1 MSNSISLP
9 FLIMAAGSILFVYMS
24 VVIMELRSAYEES
37 FWKQA
42 LKIGGIIFTLITLLF
57 LGLDFVLTRFREK
70 AFLLAPGMPIL
81 GIILVYMRSIVLAWR
96 WRKRNPSHALI
107 RMKRRGGFLKAVGA
121 VILSVDGVPI
131 QKSKAAVVV
140 GKSVYILPG
149 EHRLEM
155 AGYTLRHQLSN
166 IPSFPSKGKQQERTV
181 RFTGGR
187 RYILRYEPA
196 GRKLEISDNGPI

>member
-9 FLIMAAGSILFVYMS
+9 FLIMAAGTILFVYMS

-121 VILSVDGVPI
+121 VILSVTACRF
-131 QKSKAAVVV
+131 KNRAAVVV

-149 EHRLEM
+149 SGLEM

-166 IPSFPSKGKQQERTV
+166 IPSFPSKERAGGTV

>member
-9 FLIMAAGSILFVYMS
+9 FLIIATGTILFVYMS

-81 GIILVYMRSIVLAWR
+81 SIVLAWR

>member
-1 MSNSISLP
+1 MCWPGFGKS
-9 FLIMAAGSILFVYMS
+9 
-24 VVIMELRSAYEES
+24 
-37 FWKQA
+37 
-42 LKIGGIIFTLITLLF
+42 IFTGARHAYI
-57 LGLDFVLTRFREK
+57 GYHPCVHEKYCAGMAVAEKESVSCPYPDEKTRRFPE
-70 AFLLAPGMPIL
+70 
-81 GIILVYMRSIVLAWR
+81 S
-96 WRKRNPSHALI
+96 
-107 RMKRRGGFLKAVGA
+107 RRRRDPFCRRRAD
-121 VILSVDGVPI
+121 S
-131 QKSKAAVVV
+131 KSKAAVVV

>member
-1 MSNSISLP
+1 MSDSISLP
-9 FLIMAAGSILFVYMS
+9 FLIIATGTILFVYMS

-70 AFLLAPGMPIL
+70 AFLLAPRMPIL

-121 VILSVDGVPI
+121 VILSVDGRAD
-131 QKSKAAVVV
+131 SKIES
-140 GKSVYILPG
+140 GCC
-149 EHRLEM
+149 
-155 AGYTLRHQLSN
+155 
-166 IPSFPSKGKQQERTV
+166 
-181 RFTGGR
+181 
-187 RYILRYEPA
+187 
-196 GRKLEISDNGPI
+196 GRKERIYSSRGAQAGNGGIYLAAPAVEYTVFSK

>member
-9 FLIMAAGSILFVYMS
+9 FLIMAAGTILFVYMS

-81 GIILVYMRSIVLAWR
+81 GIILVYTYIGDHPCVHEKYCAGMAVAEKESVSCPYPDEKTRRFPESR
-96 WRKRNPSHALI
+96 RRRNPFC
-107 RMKRRGGFLKAVGA
+107 RRRA
-121 VILSVDGVPI
+121 D
-131 QKSKAAVVV
+131 SKIES
-140 GKSVYILPG
+140 GCC
-149 EHRLEM
+149 
-155 AGYTLRHQLSN
+155 
-166 IPSFPSKGKQQERTV
+166 
-181 RFTGGR
+181 
-187 RYILRYEPA
+187 
-196 GRKLEISDNGPI
+196 GRKERIYSSRGAQAGNGGIYLAAPAVEYTVFSK

>member
-9 FLIMAAGSILFVYMS
+9 FLIIATGTILFVYMS

-121 VILSVDGVPI
+121 AD
-131 QKSKAAVVV
+131 SKIES
-140 GKSVYILPG
+140 GCC
-149 EHRLEM
+149 
-155 AGYTLRHQLSN
+155 
-166 IPSFPSKGKQQERTV
+166 
-181 RFTGGR
+181 
-187 RYILRYEPA
+187 
-196 GRKLEISDNGPI
+196 GRKERIYSSRGAQAGNGGIYLAAPAVEYTVFSK

>member
-9 FLIMAAGSILFVYMS
+9 FLIIATGTILFVYMS

-149 EHRLEM
+149 EHRQSRRPETR
-155 AGYTLRHQLSN
+155 ARWCSTSRS
-166 IPSFPSKGKQQERTV
+166 PP
-181 RFTGGR
+181 TGG
-187 RYILRYEPA
+187 
-196 GRKLEISDNGPI
+196 

>member
-9 FLIMAAGSILFVYMS
+9 FLIMAAGTILFVYMS

-70 AFLLAPGMPIL
+70 AFLLAPGMPIS

-107 RMKRRGGFLKAVGA
+107 RMKRRESRRRRDPFRRRRA
-121 VILSVDGVPI
+121 D
-131 QKSKAAVVV
+131 SKIES
-140 GKSVYILPG
+140 GCC
-149 EHRLEM
+149 
-155 AGYTLRHQLSN
+155 
-166 IPSFPSKGKQQERTV
+166 
-181 RFTGGR
+181 
-187 RYILRYEPA
+187 
-196 GRKLEISDNGPI
+196 GRKERIYSSRGAQAGNGGIYLAAPAVEYTVFSK

>member
-9 FLIMAAGSILFVYMS
+9 FLIMAAGTILFVYMS

-166 IPSFPSKGKQQERTV
+166 IPSFQV
-181 RFTGGR
+181 RESSRNR
-187 RYILRYEPA
+187 RSDLPA
-196 GRKLEISDNGPI
+196 AGAIYSAMNRRAESLK

>member
-9 FLIMAAGSILFVYMS
+9 FLIMAAGTILFVYMS

-42 LKIGGIIFTLITLLF
+42 LKVGGIIFTLITLLF

-96 WRKRNPSHALI
+96 WRK
-107 RMKRRGGFLKAVGA
+107 KRGW
-121 VILSVDGVPI
+121 I
-131 QKSKAAVVV
+131 
-140 GKSVYILPG
+140 
-149 EHRLEM
+149 
-155 AGYTLRHQLSN
+155 
-166 IPSFPSKGKQQERTV
+166 
-181 RFTGGR
+181 RFT
-187 RYILRYEPA
+187 
-196 GRKLEISDNGPI
+196 

>member
-9 FLIMAAGSILFVYMS
+9 FLIMAAGTILFVYMS

-107 RMKRRGGFLKAVGA
+107 RTACRFKNRKRLLWSERAYIFFPGSTGWKWRDIPCGTSCRIYRLFQVRESSRNRRSDLPAAGAIYSAMNRRAESLK
-121 VILSVDGVPI
+121 
-131 QKSKAAVVV
+131 
-140 GKSVYILPG
+140 
-149 EHRLEM
+149 
-155 AGYTLRHQLSN
+155 
-166 IPSFPSKGKQQERTV
+166 
-181 RFTGGR
+181 
-187 RYILRYEPA
+187 
-196 GRKLEISDNGPI
+196 

>member
-9 FLIMAAGSILFVYMS
+9 FLIIVTGTILFVYMS

-96 WRKRNPSHALI
+96 AEKESVSCPYPDEKTRRFPESRRRRNPFC
-107 RMKRRGGFLKAVGA
+107 RRRA
-121 VILSVDGVPI
+121 D
-131 QKSKAAVVV
+131 SKIES
-140 GKSVYILPG
+140 GCC
-149 EHRLEM
+149 
-155 AGYTLRHQLSN
+155 
-166 IPSFPSKGKQQERTV
+166 
-181 RFTGGR
+181 
-187 RYILRYEPA
+187 
-196 GRKLEISDNGPI
+196 GRKERIYSSRGAQAGNGGIYLAAPAVEYTVFSK

>member
-9 FLIMAAGSILFVYMS
+9 FLIIATGTILFVYMS

-107 RMKRRGGFLKAVGA
+107 RMKRRGGFLKA
-121 VILSVDGVPI
+121 D
-131 QKSKAAVVV
+131 SKIES
-140 GKSVYILPG
+140 GCC
-149 EHRLEM
+149 
-155 AGYTLRHQLSN
+155 
-166 IPSFPSKGKQQERTV
+166 
-181 RFTGGR
+181 
-187 RYILRYEPA
+187 
-196 GRKLEISDNGPI
+196 GRKERIYSSRGAQAGNGGIYLAAPVVEYTVFSK

>member
-9 FLIMAAGSILFVYMS
+9 FLIIATGTILFVYMS

-155 AGYTLRHQLSN
+155 AD
-166 IPSFPSKGKQQERTV
+166 IPCGTSCRIYRLFQV
-181 RFTGGR
+181 RESSRSGR
-187 RYILRYEPA
+187 SDLPA
-196 GRKLEISDNGPI
+196 AGAIYSAMNRRAESLK

>member
-9 FLIMAAGSILFVYMS
+9 FLIIATGTILFVYMS

-81 GIILVYMRSIVLAWR
+81 GIILVYMRSIALAWR

-155 AGYTLRHQLSN
+155 GDIPCGTSCRIYRLFQVRESSRSGRSDLPAAGAIYSAMN
-166 IPSFPSKGKQQERTV
+166 
-181 RFTGGR
+181 R
-187 RYILRYEPA
+187 RAESL
-196 GRKLEISDNGPI
+196 K

>member
-9 FLIMAAGSILFVYMS
+9 FLIMATGTILFVYMS

-149 EHRLEM
+149 EHRLKWRDIPCGTSCRIYRLFQVRESSRSGRSDLPA
-155 AGYTLRHQLSN
+155 AGAIYSAMN
-166 IPSFPSKGKQQERTV
+166 
-181 RFTGGR
+181 R
-187 RYILRYEPA
+187 RAESL
-196 GRKLEISDNGPI
+196 K

>member
-1 MSNSISLP
+1 M
-9 FLIMAAGSILFVYMS
+9 
-24 VVIMELRSAYEES
+24 
-37 FWKQA
+37 
-42 LKIGGIIFTLITLLF
+42 ITLLF

-96 WRKRNPSHALI
+96 WRKRNPSHVLI

-166 IPSFPSKGKQQERTV
+166 IPSFPSKGKQQEQTV

>member
-9 FLIMAAGSILFVYMS
+9 FLIMATGTILFVYMS

-70 AFLLAPGMPIL
+70 AFLLAPGMPIS

-121 VILSVDGVPI
+121 VILSVGWKWRDIPCGTSCRIYRLFQVRESSRNRRSDLP
-131 QKSKAAVVV
+131 AA
-140 GKSVYILPG
+140 GAIYSA
-149 EHRLEM
+149 M
-155 AGYTLRHQLSN
+155 N
-166 IPSFPSKGKQQERTV
+166 
-181 RFTGGR
+181 R
-187 RYILRYEPA
+187 RAESL
-196 GRKLEISDNGPI
+196 K

>member
-1 MSNSISLP
+1 MGNSISLP
-9 FLIMAAGSILFVYMS
+9 FLIMAAGAILFVYMS

-96 WRKRNPSHALI
+96 WRKRNPSHVLI

-149 EHRLEM
+149 EHRLENKIM
-155 AGYTLRHQLSN
+155 GLS
-166 IPSFPSKGKQQERTV
+166 
-181 RFTGGR
+181 
-187 RYILRYEPA
+187 
-196 GRKLEISDNGPI
+196 

>member
-9 FLIMAAGSILFVYMS
+9 FLIIATGTILFVYMS

-155 AGYTLRHQLSN
+155 DIPCGTSCRIYRLFQVRESSRSGRSDLPAAGAIYSAMN
-166 IPSFPSKGKQQERTV
+166 
-181 RFTGGR
+181 R
-187 RYILRYEPA
+187 RAESL
-196 GRKLEISDNGPI
+196 K

>member
-9 FLIMAAGSILFVYMS
+9 FLIIATGTILFVYMS
-24 VVIMELRSAYEES
+24 VVIMELRSVYEES

-96 WRKRNPSHALI
+96 WRKRTPSHALI

-121 VILSVDGVPI
+121 VILSRDPFYRRRAD
-131 QKSKAAVVV
+131 SKIES
-140 GKSVYILPG
+140 GCC
-149 EHRLEM
+149 
-155 AGYTLRHQLSN
+155 
-166 IPSFPSKGKQQERTV
+166 
-181 RFTGGR
+181 
-187 RYILRYEPA
+187 
-196 GRKLEISDNGPI
+196 GRKERIYSSRGAQAGNGGIYLAAPAVEYTVFSK

>member
-9 FLIMAAGSILFVYMS
+9 FLIIATGTILFVYMS

-107 RMKRRGGFLKAVGA
+107 RMKRRRIPFCRRRA
-121 VILSVDGVPI
+121 D
-131 QKSKAAVVV
+131 SKIES
-140 GKSVYILPG
+140 GCC
-149 EHRLEM
+149 
-155 AGYTLRHQLSN
+155 
-166 IPSFPSKGKQQERTV
+166 
-181 RFTGGR
+181 
-187 RYILRYEPA
+187 
-196 GRKLEISDNGPI
+196 GRKERIYSSRGAQAGNGGIYLAAPAVEYTVFSK

>member
-9 FLIMAAGSILFVYMS
+9 FLIMAAGTILFVYMS

-96 WRKRNPSHALI
+96 WRKRNPSHA
-107 RMKRRGGFLKAVGA
+107 RGGFLKAVGA

-166 IPSFPSKGKQQERTV
+166 IPSFPSKGKQQEQTV

>member
-9 FLIMAAGSILFVYMS
+9 FLIIATGTILFVYMS

-107 RMKRRGGFLKAVGA
+107 RMKRRGGFPESRRRRNPFCRRRA
-121 VILSVDGVPI
+121 D
-131 QKSKAAVVV
+131 SKIES
-140 GKSVYILPG
+140 GCC
-149 EHRLEM
+149 
-155 AGYTLRHQLSN
+155 
-166 IPSFPSKGKQQERTV
+166 
-181 RFTGGR
+181 
-187 RYILRYEPA
+187 
-196 GRKLEISDNGPI
+196 GRKERIYSSRGAQAGNGGIYLAAPAVEYTVFSK

>member
-1 MSNSISLP
+1 MSDSISLP
-9 FLIMAAGSILFVYMS
+9 FLIMAAGTILFVYMS

-96 WRKRNPSHALI
+96 WRSRDPF
-107 RMKRRGGFLKAVGA
+107 RRRRA
-121 VILSVDGVPI
+121 D
-131 QKSKAAVVV
+131 SKIES
-140 GKSVYILPG
+140 GCC
-149 EHRLEM
+149 
-155 AGYTLRHQLSN
+155 
-166 IPSFPSKGKQQERTV
+166 
-181 RFTGGR
+181 
-187 RYILRYEPA
+187 
-196 GRKLEISDNGPI
+196 GRKERIYSSRGAQAGNGGIYLAAPAVEYTVFSK

>member
-9 FLIMAAGSILFVYMS
+9 FLIIAAGTILFVYMS

-42 LKIGGIIFTLITLLF
+42 LKIGGIIFTLMTLLF

-131 QKSKAAVVV
+131 QKSKAAVVI

-149 EHRLEM
+149 GAQ
-155 AGYTLRHQLSN
+155 AGNGRDIPLRHQLSN

-187 RYILRYEPA
+187 RIYSA
-196 GRKLEISDNGPI
+196 

>member
-9 FLIMAAGSILFVYMS
+9 FLIIATGTILFVYMS

-81 GIILVYMRSIVLAWR
+81 GIILVYMRSIALAWR

-131 QKSKAAVVV
+131 QNRKRLLWSERAYIFFPGSTGWKWRDIPCGTSCRIYRLFQVRESSRSGRSDLPAA
-140 GKSVYILPG
+140 GAIYSA
-149 EHRLEM
+149 M
-155 AGYTLRHQLSN
+155 N
-166 IPSFPSKGKQQERTV
+166 
-181 RFTGGR
+181 R
-187 RYILRYEPA
+187 RAESL
-196 GRKLEISDNGPI
+196 K

>member
-9 FLIMAAGSILFVYMS
+9 FLIIATGTILFVYMS

-81 GIILVYMRSIVLAWR
+81 GIILVYMRSIVLAVAEKESVSCPYPDEKTR
-96 WRKRNPSHALI
+96 RFPESRRRRNPFC
-107 RMKRRGGFLKAVGA
+107 RRRA
-121 VILSVDGVPI
+121 D
-131 QKSKAAVVV
+131 SKIES
-140 GKSVYILPG
+140 GCC
-149 EHRLEM
+149 
-155 AGYTLRHQLSN
+155 
-166 IPSFPSKGKQQERTV
+166 
-181 RFTGGR
+181 
-187 RYILRYEPA
+187 
-196 GRKLEISDNGPI
+196 GRKERIYSSRGAQAGNGGIYLAAPAVEYTVFSK